1 MKISRRRARIAAF
14 GAVFAVY
21 SESGTSAADMLAKRR
36 LSPADDS
43 EAAVLADDLT
53 SGIVES
59 FDNRR
64 EDIEDL
70 FAAAV
75 RRPPEMISTAERAII
90 CAAAAEV
97 LAYPQTPHKIIINE
111 AIDIAKKYGAESGY
125 KLVNAALDNICHR
138 IRD

>member
-1 MKISRRRARIAAF
+1 MLVQHVYASLLCTRRR
-14 GAVFAVY
+14 
-21 SESGTSAADMLAKRR
+21 
-36 LSPADDS
+36 
-43 EAAVLADDLT
+43 AAVLADDLT

-111 AIDIAKKYGAESGY
+111 AIDIAKKYGIR
-125 KLVNAALDNICHR
+125 KAATS
-138 IRD
+138 